1 MRPDSTRAL
10 LLIDDEPA
18 QRRLVSAI
26 GARAGWRVIAAS
38 DPDSALGLLHGEEGD
53 EIEVVLL
60 DHWDSGPTGAALIE
74 DLRAIRD
81 GLPILVLTAQTSV
94 AVAVDAMR
102 AGATDFLVKPIAPD
116 RLLAALEA
124 STDRR
129 RSQGEL
135 RPLSEKITSALG
147 LDEIVGSAPQF
158 RVALAVAAKTARSKT
173 SVLIEGERGVGKD
186 TLARAIHNASPRAR
200 EPFARVNCGAI
211 PHNLIDSEL
220 FGHRRDAF
228 PGAFDNRTGRI
239 LDAAGGTVFLD
250 EISELPLETQE
261 RLAKMLESSRVEPVG
276 GGGTFDVDIRIIAAS
291 NKPLAYEVKEGRFRE
306 DLFARVAGV
315 TLSIPP
321 LRDRASDIPAL
332 SRHLL
337 GRIAEQPGMRDLSI
351 ADDAL
356 GVLMRYGWPGNVR
369 QLANALF
376 RAAALAK
383 GGALTSADFP
393 RIAEQSNYTNR
404 ADDYVAVP
412 MGASSAAA
420 AMNSGAGVTLYLP
433 DGHLR
438 PLEAIE
444 ADVIRLAIGHYRG
457 RMSEVARRLGI
468 GRSTLYRKL
477 AELGIDSA
485 V

>member
-1 MRPDSTRAL
+1 MRPISTRAL

-26 GARAGWRVIAAS
+26 GARAGWRVVAAT
-38 DPDSALGLLHGEEGD
+38 DPDAALGLLHGEEGQ

-60 DHWDSGPTGAALIE
+60 DHWDAGPTGAALIE
-74 DLRAIRD
+74 DLRAIRE
-81 GLPILVLTAQTSV
+81 GVPILVLTAQTSV

-124 STDRR
+124 SADRR
-129 RSQGEL
+129 RNQGEL
-135 RPLSEKITSALG
+135 RPLSEKITSPLR

-158 RVALAVAAKTARSKT
+158 RVALAVAAKAARGRTA
-173 SVLIEGERGVGKD
+173 VLIEGERGVGKD
-186 TLARAIHNASPRAR
+186 TIARAIHNASPRAR
-200 EPFARVNCGAI
+200 EPFCRVNCGTI

-220 FGHRRDAF
+220 FGHRRNAF
-228 PGAFDNRTGRI
+228 PGAFDNRTGRL
-239 LDAAGGTVFLD
+239 LDASGGTIFLD
-250 EISELPLETQE
+250 EISELPPETQE
-261 RLAKMLESSRVEPVG
+261 RFAKVFETNRVEPVG
-276 GGGTFDVDIRIIAAS
+276 GGGTFEIDVRVIAAS
-291 NKPLAYEVKEGRFRE
+291 NRPLSVEVEAGRFRK
-306 DLFARVAGV
+306 DLLSRISGV
-315 TLSIPP
+315 TLNIPP
-321 LRDRASDIPAL
+321 LRERASDIPAL
-332 SRHLL
+332 VRHLL

-356 GVLMRYGWPGNVR
+356 AVLMRYGWPSNVR

-393 RIAEQSNYTNR
+393 RIAEQSLYTGR
-404 ADDYVAVP
+404 ADDYAAAP
-412 MGASSAAA
+412 MSASSAAA
-420 AMNSGAGVTLYLP
+420 ALNSAPGVTLYEA
-433 DGHLR
+433 DGNLR

-485 V
+485 A